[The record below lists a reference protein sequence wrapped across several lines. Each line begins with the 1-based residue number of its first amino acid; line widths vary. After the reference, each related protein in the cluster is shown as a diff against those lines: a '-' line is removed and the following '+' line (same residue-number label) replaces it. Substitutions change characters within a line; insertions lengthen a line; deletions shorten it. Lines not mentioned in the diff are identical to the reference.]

1 VKGYLTKD
9 TNSAQR
15 ASSVN
20 GMGKATNSQFHYF
33 DALNNQPLNKAAK
46 LGLEQALVHAW
57 ADPSRLYSN
66 SRKSRQLLEEG
77 RNSLA
82 QKLNLKPTEIFF
94 APGFPFIFSY
104 PVTRLMQSEKKKNKK
119 ILLSEVEQS
128 ALLSSASNFL
138 HKKITVKA
146 NAQVDA
152 KQFVENLSPEV
163 GLAMIQFANHEIG
176 TKQPVSD
183 IYQACKSK
191 GIDLLVDATM
201 TFAFDEIGDN
211 FDILV
216 LNPVSWQ
223 GPAGLSVVGIR
234 ENVELISPLKRDTR
248 ENQKFPAFPNVP
260 LAVSAAAALEETIQ
274 KLPRTLDQMQKAQ
287 KLIIERISVI
297 PGSRVI
303 TNPTV
308 SLFNI
313 ICAIFENIDGETLV
327 HELDK
332 SGFEISSGS
341 SCRAD
346 EIAPSHVMH
355 AIGIDKA
362 TNIRI
367 SLPLDLD
374 EISAIDFAESLTEA
388 INKIRSESSNVTY

>member
-1 VKGYLTKD
+1 
-9 TNSAQR
+9 
-15 ASSVN
+15 
-20 GMGKATNSQFHYF
+20 MGKTTNSQVHYF

-46 LGLEQALVHAW
+46 LGLEQALIHAW

-82 QKLNLKPTEIFF
+82 QKLRLKPTEVFF

-104 PVTRLMQSEKKKNKK
+104 LVTRLMQSEKRKNKK

-138 HKKITVKA
+138 HQKIAVKP
-146 NAQVDA
+146 NAQIDA
-152 KQFVENLSPEV
+152 TQFVENLNSEV
-163 GLAMIQFANHEIG
+163 GLAVIQFANHEIG
-176 TKQPVSD
+176 TKQPIAE
-183 IYQACKSK
+183 IYQACKAK
-191 GIDLLVDATM
+191 GVELLVDATM
-201 TFAFDEIGDN
+201 TFALDEIGDN

-223 GPAGLSVVGIR
+223 GPAGLSVVAIR
-234 ENVELISPLKRDTR
+234 ENVELISPLKRDKR
-248 ENQKFPAFPNVP
+248 ENKRFPAFPNVP
-260 LAVSAAAALEETIQ
+260 LAISAAAAFEETIQ
-274 KLPRTLDQMQKAQ
+274 KLPQALSQMQKALN
-287 KLIIERISVI
+287 LIIENILLI
-297 PGSRVI
+297 PDAQVI
-303 TNPTV
+303 TNPDD
-308 SLFNI
+308 SLCNI
-313 ICAIFENIDGETLV
+313 ICAIFEDIDGESLV

-346 EIAPSHVMH
+346 EIAPSHVLQ
-355 AIGIDKA
+355 AIGLANA

-367 SLPLDLD
+367 SLPVDID
-374 EISAIDFAESLTEA
+374 EISAIDFATSLTHA
-388 INKIRSESSNVTY
+388 IGKIRSESSNVTY

>member
-1 VKGYLTKD
+1 
-9 TNSAQR
+9 
-15 ASSVN
+15 
-20 GMGKATNSQFHYF
+20 MGKDTNSQFHYF

-57 ADPSRLYSN
+57 ADPSRLYSTA
-66 SRKSRQLLEEG
+66 RKSRQLLEEA

-82 QKLNLKPTEIFF
+82 QKLNLKPAEIFF

-104 PVTRLMQSEKKKNKK
+104 LVTRLMQSEKKKNKK

-138 HKKITVKA
+138 HQKIAVKA

-201 TFAFDEIGDN
+201 TFALDEIGDN

-367 SLPLDLD
+367 SLPVDLD
-374 EISAIDFAESLTEA
+374 EISAIDFATSLTEA
-388 INKIRSESSNVTY
+388 IGKIRSESSNVTY

>member
-1 VKGYLTKD
+1 MKGYLTKD

-15 ASSVN
+15 ASSVK
-20 GMGKATNSQFHYF
+20 GMGNNTNSQVHYF
-33 DALNNQPLNKAAK
+33 DALNNQPLNRAAK
-46 LGLEQALVHAW
+46 LGLEQALAHAW

-82 QKLNLKPTEIFF
+82 QKLLLKPTEIIF
-94 APGFPFIFSY
+94 APGFPFVFSY
-104 PVTRLMQSEKKKNKK
+104 LVNRLMQSEKRKNKK

-128 ALLSSASNFL
+128 ALLSSAGNFL
-138 HKKITVKA
+138 HQKIAVKE

-152 KQFVENLSPEV
+152 KQFVENLSSEV
-163 GLAMIQFANHEIG
+163 GLAVIQFANHEIG
-176 TKQPVSD
+176 TKQPIAE
-183 IYQACKSK
+183 IYQACKSR

-201 TFAFDEIGDN
+201 TFALDEIGDN

-223 GPAGLSVVGIR
+223 GPAGLSVVAIR

-260 LAVSAAAALEETIQ
+260 LAISAAAALEETIQ
-274 KLPRTLDQMQKAQ
+274 KLPKTLSQMQKAQ
-287 KLIIERISVI
+287 NVITEKISLI
-297 PGSRVI
+297 PGARVI
-303 TNPTV
+303 TDPTV
-308 SLFNI
+308 SLCNI
-313 ICAIFENIDGETLV
+313 ICAIFEDIDGETLV

-346 EIAPSHVMH
+346 EIAPSHVMQ
-355 AIGIDKA
+355 AIGLANA

-367 SLPLDLD
+367 SLPVDLD
-374 EISAIDFAESLTEA
+374 EISAIDFATSLTNA
-388 INKIRSESSNVTY
+388 IGKIRSKSSNVTY

>member
-1 VKGYLTKD
+1 
-9 TNSAQR
+9 
-15 ASSVN
+15 
-20 GMGKATNSQFHYF
+20 MGKATNSQFHYF

-77 RNSLA
+77 RNSVA
-82 QKLNLKPTEIFF
+82 QKIRLKSTEIFY

-104 PVTRLMQSEKKKNKK
+104 LVTRLMQSEKRKNKK

-138 HKKITVKA
+138 HQKIAVKA

-201 TFAFDEIGDN
+201 TFALDEIGDN

-313 ICAIFENIDGETLV
+313 ICAIFEDIDGETLV

-367 SLPLDLD
+367 SLPVDLD